1 MPDSHDL
8 QFGRRSRNCHC
19 FERRNKSIHMNAHA
33 RSSLARTLLGV
44 SLCFS
49 WIPHT
54 LAQVAPQFQETK
66 PVVLQEPVI
75 LDIDIESGQLQIL
88 YNRDGQVTLSVS
100 AQGSPGVEAAEDSR
114 PLPLV
119 KQNGN
124 HITIRVAGA
133 RDKKLRTAH
142 YRLDVPYR
150 TEVISRVGTGK
161 QEISGIMGPVRAV
174 TESGE
179 TRVSY
184 VSQEVDATVGNGNLK
199 LNVIGGQVIAR
210 VRRGSISCTR
220 AAKGITAETEQ
231 GDITLTAVGPSTAK
245 VKEGSGRIEVS
256 GARSSLA
263 GSTDGG
269 DIHVKAVVHDNWQ
282 MTSRSGNIRIE
293 LPPNSSFVLDA
304 STVAGTILFDRDDLE
319 KADAQTRHINQ
330 TVNGGGKRID
340 THTET
345 GQVAVR

>member
-1 MPDSHDL
+1 
-8 QFGRRSRNCHC
+8 
-19 FERRNKSIHMNAHA
+19 MNAHA
-33 RSSLARTLLGV
+33 RSSLARTVLGV

-54 LAQVAPQFQETK
+54 LAQGALQFQETK
-66 PVVLQEPVI
+66 PVALQEPVI
-75 LDIDIESGQLQIL
+75 LDIDIEIGQLQIL

-100 AQGSPGVEAAEDSR
+100 TQGSLGVEAGKDSP

-119 KQNGN
+119 EQNGN
-124 HITIRVAGA
+124 HITIRMAGA
-133 RDKKLRTAH
+133 RDQKVRSAH

-161 QEISGIMGPVRAV
+161 QEISGIMGPVRVV
-174 TESGE
+174 TESGD

-184 VSQEVDATVGNGNLK
+184 VSEDVAATVGNGSLNLD
-199 LNVIGGQVIAR
+199 VIGGQVQAR
-210 VRRGSISCTR
+210 VRRGSIACTR
-220 AAKGITAETEQ
+220 AAQGISAETEQ

-269 DIHVKAVVHDNWQ
+269 DIHVRAVVHDNWQ

-293 LPPNSSFVLDA
+293 LPVNSSFMLDA

-319 KADAQTRHINQ
+319 KADERTRHINR

-340 THTET
+340 AHTET
-345 GQVAVR
+345 GQVAIR